1 MFNTALY
8 IRYGPAP
15 YRFNLG
21 QQLPLQ
27 IISYVG
33 TLAKRA
39 AEADGHELQI
49 MRF

>member
-1 MFNTALY
+1 MFLTTLH

-15 YRFNLG
+15 YGFNMG
-21 QQLPLQ
+21 HQIPLRT
-27 IISYVG
+27 IHYLG